1 MDSFTSVTAPVS
13 HRLEL
18 YTHHLL
24 IQGVVTAPF
33 KRTSDLLN
41 SASSEFMTANNAFVT
56 PLGQTPG
63 GKPIDNPVM
72 VRGKLLHF
80 VVEMSEGG
88 QPAKRG
94 AQGAEHVGGREAF
107 IRKDH
112 YPCFALTGVYAI
124 HGYCHLHPG
133 TSLEN
138 LLRGN
143 DVFFPITRPTI
154 YLVANTKVSWRR
166 DVVII
171 NREMVTA
178 MYLTSEPHT
187 AASPPIVAR

>member
-1 MDSFTSVTAPVS
+1 MEGFASVTTPVS
-13 HRLEL
+13 HKLEL

-24 IQGVVTAPF
+24 IQGVVKAPF

-41 SASSEFMTANNAFVT
+41 SSTSEFLVAHNAFVT
-56 PLGQTPG
+56 PLGQAPG

-72 VRGKLLHF
+72 VGSRLLHF
-80 VVEMSEGG
+80 VVEISEDAQPG
-88 QPAKRG
+88 QRRPHGMEPVA
-94 AQGAEHVGGREAF
+94 GRQAY

-112 YPCFALTGVYAI
+112 YPCFALTGVYAM

-143 DVFFPITRPTI
+143 DVFFPITRATI
-154 YLVANTKVSWRR
+154 YLVAKTKVSWRR
-166 DVVII
+166 D
-171 NREMVTA
+171 
-178 MYLTSEPHT
+178 
-187 AASPPIVAR
+187 

>member
-1 MDSFTSVTAPVS
+1 MDGFSSVTAPVS

-24 IQGVVTAPF
+24 IQGVVTAAF

-41 SASSEFMTANNAFVT
+41 SSTSEFLVAHNAFVT

-63 GKPIDNPVM
+63 DRPIDSPVM
-72 VRGKLLHF
+72 VGSRLLHF
-80 VVEMSEGG
+80 VVAMSEDG
-88 QPAKRG
+88 QPAQRRAHG
-94 AQGAEHVGGREAF
+94 ADPVGGREAY
-107 IRKDH
+107 IRKDN

-124 HGYCHLHPG
+124 HGYCHVHQG
-133 TSLEN
+133 TTLEN

-143 DVFFPITRPTI
+143 DVFFPITRATI
-154 YLVANTKVSWRR
+154 YLVANAKVSWRR
-166 DVVII
+166 DVVIL

-187 AASPPIVAR
+187 AASPPIVGR